1 MEQFRQLGEAVGS
14 VKALMVFRDEIRVN
28 RRQCYLLVDAFDLA
42 FDAVAEEMRS
52 HLRFEEKPA
61 KWRGLEQPLRELH
74 RVFREGEQY
83 VRRCLEPGEW
93 WGKAVALN
101 QNSECVE
108 LHLHNL
114 LWCVPVVLE
123 AIENVAEATAGGDQE
138 DIHKKRL
145 VFSKKYERE
154 WMEPELFQHKLG
166 KLYLSSQELRTR
178 LETAWKEDRWI
189 LSETIAEKASS
200 GSRPLTKQENRL
212 AQLLV
217 GPRGKLWP
225 SSVLVGS
232 PDYQVRRR
240 FGSGSVYYKEIQ
252 WMGETFVVKHVIGDT
267 ASLTNEISIL
277 SSIAHPNVM
286 QYMHCFTDEE
296 KKECLMLMEL
306 MSKDLSC
313 YIREVCSTRRKVL
326 PLLVAVDTML
336 QIARGMEYLHSKQI
350 YHGDL
355 NPSNIFVKARNP
367 SPDGYLHAK
376 VGGLGLSPATNSK
389 ASSCIWHSPEVLLE
403 QEQTGDGS
411 SSSSSKRTEK
421 ADVYSFAMICF
432 ELLTGKVPF
441 EDNHLQGDKMSKNI
455 RAGERPLFPS
465 QSPKYLVTLTRRCW
479 HSDPSQRP
487 SFSSVCRVL
496 RYVKRFLVLNPD
508 HSQPD
513 PTPPPVDYF
522 DLESSLSKRFANW
535 ARGDLL
541 RASEVPFQMYAF
553 RVLER
558 ERTSANVKERSSESG
573 SEGASVCGDENAC
586 NGVLPDDDAIST
598 VDGADKLLPQKA
610 ILDANKK
617 TTSARK
623 ADGKANKQSSGQNQK
638 ARMARSP
645 QLSCGRS
652 VKMNSERQL
661 QPVVMS
667 PGRQKTSGHASDTE
681 LAYKS

>member
-1 MEQFRQLGEAVGS
+1 MNTDVCLLLLLLLPAANERNRAEFSFLLASGMEQFRQLGEAVGCL
-14 VKALMVFRDEIRVN
+14 KALMVFRDEIRVN

-61 KWRGLEQPLRELH
+61 KWRSLEQPLRELH

-154 WMEPELFQHKLG
+154 WLEPELFQHKLG
-166 KLYLSSQELRTR
+166 KPYLSSQGLRTR

-217 GPRGKLWP
+217 GPKGKLWP

-286 QYMHCFTDEE
+286 QYMYCFTDEE

-306 MSKDLSC
+306 ISKDLSC

-355 NPSNIFVKARNP
+355 NPSNIFVKARNQ

-479 HSDPSQRP
+479 HSDPTQRP

-496 RYVKRFLVLNPD
+496 RYLKRFLVLNPD

-586 NGVLPDDDAIST
+586 NGVLPDDDDAIAT
-598 VDGADKLLPQKA
+598 VVGADKLLPQKV
-610 ILDANKK
+610 ILDTNKK

-623 ADGKANKQSSGQNQK
+623 ADGKANKQSSGNIH
-638 ARMARSP
+638 SP
-645 QLSCGRS
+645 LPSLC
-652 VKMNSERQL
+652 L
-661 QPVVMS
+661 
-667 PGRQKTSGHASDTE
+667 
-681 LAYKS
+681 L